1 MRVTLGSTEKPLLMC
16 EGGFTPMFFP
26 FLDPTYI
33 LLIPAIILAVYAQ
46 MKVQTTFD
54 RYSRVRA
61 SSGVTGAQVA
71 RDLLDKNNLTDVVV
85 EITPGRLTVYDPRT
99 KRLRLSAENY
109 HGTSLAALGVAAH
122 ETGHAI
128 QHAQEYIP
136 LNIRHAIF
144 PVASFGSSLAFP
156 LFFIGLVFGG
166 GGTFLMDLG
175 ILLFTFA
182 VLFQVVTLPVEF
194 NASGRALR
202 MLESEGYLMRGG
214 EVAGARKVLSAAAL
228 TYLAATAMAL
238 LQLLR
243 LVVLRGYRRND

>member
-1 MRVTLGSTEKPLLMC
+1 MT
-16 EGGFTPMFFP
+16 EGGYATMFFP
-26 FLDPTYI
+26 FYFDPTYI
-33 LLIPAIILAVYAQ
+33 LLVPAMILAVYAQ
-46 MKVQTTFD
+46 MKVQSTFNQ
-54 RYSRVRA
+54 YLRVRA

-85 EITPGRLTVYDPRT
+85 EITPGRLTDHYDPRT
-99 KRLRLSAENY
+99 RKLRLSSEVY

-122 ETGHAI
+122 ETGHAL

-144 PVASFGSSLAFP
+144 PVASFGSNLAFP
-156 LFFIGLVFGG
+156 LFFIGLLFGQ

-194 NASGRALR
+194 NASGRAIR
-202 MLESEGYLMRGG
+202 MLESEGYLTRGG
-214 EVAGARKVLSAAAL
+214 EVAGARKVLNAAAL
-228 TYLAATAMAL
+228 TYLAATATAV

-243 LVVLRGYRRND
+243 LILLRGYRRND